1 MGHLESVLSSD
12 IIASATKTGNE
23 LVIPLPYVLNALNT
37 ATAELIAVLGVEA
50 FRILEDGVQV
60 QTYSGYQIPDADN
73 WKAFVVANNQAA
85 AEFIQANPFGPGFG
99 YILTSTSKQEHDALG
114 KSITARKA

>member
-60 QTYSGYQIPDADN
+60 QTYSGYQIPDAD
-73 WKAFVVANNQAA
+73 WKAFVAANNQAA

-99 YILTSTSKQEHDALG
+99 YILTSTSKQEFEALS
-114 KSITARKA
+114 KSISARKA